1 MASLRMFAIAECVW
15 HWQCFVPRAGAFRRR
30 QRQVGTMKSEAIL
43 IRGMFVMAAV
53 ATLFG
58 IVSLIATA
66 H

>member
-1 MASLRMFAIAECVW
+1 
-15 HWQCFVPRAGAFRRR
+15 
-30 QRQVGTMKSEAIL
+30 MKSEAIL